1 MSVEENLS
9 AFDTGSVAPEAQTG
23 AGKEEMA
30 EAGDLFAGMQE
41 LPEVAEGKIVRGTVL
56 KVTDDEVL
64 IDIGQKSEGAI
75 PRSEFLREDGSLTV
89 SPGDVIDIQIES
101 YDEAEGTFTVSHRK
115 ALRLKAWEEIET
127 AFRDQTNIHG
137 HVVERTKG
145 GLIVDV
151 GVRAFLPGSQADI
164 RPLRNL
170 DSLIG
175 QEIACKI
182 IKLNRARNNLVLSRK
197 MALEEELNH
206 KKDQLLDVL
215 KEGAQLVGRV
225 KNVTDYGAFVDLG
238 GMDGLLH
245 ITDMAWGRV
254 AHASE
259 VLQVG
264 QEIKVKVLKYDSE
277 KGRISL
283 GMKQLAPDPW
293 EQVSKK
299 YEIGQHLAGRIVSI
313 TDYGAF
319 VEIEPGVE
327 GLIHVSEMAWSRRM
341 KHPSKIVKVGDI
353 AEVVILEIHSD
364 QRRISL
370 SLKRS
375 LPDPWTTL
383 DERYAAGMTVEGRV
397 RNLTDFGAFVEIE
410 DGVDALIHVS
420 DLSWNKNIKHPSEVL
435 KKGQKIQGVI
445 LSLDPGKRRIS
456 LGFKQLQPDIWEDFF
471 SKTKVG
477 VPIRG
482 RVVRIAQ
489 FGAFVELQEGIE
501 GLCHISEIDGNH
513 AANGSTP
520 LETGAEYEF
529 QVVRLDPVEKRI
541 GLSLKA
547 LAQAQSSTEANVNGG
562 NAVESLESV
571 PIAEAGPITSVE
583 SPPKDAGD
591 QGGILTSD

>member
-1 MSVEENLS
+1 MSVEENAS
-9 AFDTGSVAPEAQTG
+9 AFDAGSSSPEAQTG
-23 AGKEEMA
+23 AEKEEMG

-41 LPEVAEGKIVRGTVL
+41 LPEVSEGKILRGTVL
-56 KVTDDEVL
+56 KITDDEVL

-75 PRSEFLREDGSLTV
+75 PRSEFLREDGSLSV
-89 SPGDVIDIQIES
+89 APGDVIDVQIES
-101 YDEAEGTFTVSHRK
+101 YDETEDTFTVSHRK
-115 ALRLKAWEEIET
+115 AARLKVWEEIE
-127 AFRDQTNIHG
+127 ASFRDQTDIRG
-137 HVVERTKG
+137 RVVERTKG

-151 GVRAFLPGSQADI
+151 GVRAFLPGSQADL

-182 IKLNRARNNLVLSRK
+182 IKLNKARNNLVLSRK
-197 MALEEELNH
+197 VTLEEEVNR
-206 KKDQLLDVL
+206 KKSRLLDVL
-215 KEGAQLVGRV
+215 REGAQLVGHV

-245 ITDMAWGRV
+245 ITDLAWGRV
-254 AHASE
+254 THASE

-264 QEIKVKVLKYDSE
+264 QEVNVKVLKYDPE
-277 KGRISL
+277 KGRVSL

-299 YEIGQHLAGRIVSI
+299 YEIGQRLTGRIVSI
-313 TDYGAF
+313 MDYGAF

-341 KHPSKIVKVGDI
+341 KHPSKIVKVGEI
-353 AEVVILEIHSD
+353 AEVVILEIHGD

-383 DERYAAGMTVEGRV
+383 NERYSAGMTVDGRV

-410 DGVDALIHVS
+410 DGVDALIHIS
-420 DLSWNKNIKHPSEVL
+420 DLSWNKNVKHPSEVL
-435 KKGQKIQGVI
+435 KKGQRVQGVI
-445 LSLDPGKRRIS
+445 LSLDPAKRRIS
-456 LGFKQLQPDIWEDFF
+456 LGFKQLQPDAWEDFF
-471 SKTKVG
+471 AKVKVG
-477 VPIRG
+477 TPIQG
-482 RVVRIAQ
+482 KVVRVAQ
-489 FGAFVELQEGIE
+489 FGAFVELQEGVE
-501 GLCHISEIDGNH
+501 GLCHVSEIDGDH

-520 LETGAEYEF
+520 LEPGREYRF
-529 QVVRLDPVEKRI
+529 QVVRVDPAEKRV

-547 LAQAQSSTEANVNGG
+547 LVEMRDPTSTNVDGG
-562 NAVESLESV
+562 GVAAPLT
-571 PIAEAGPITSVE
+571 ITPAAAPGTPVE
-583 SPPKDAGD
+583 SPSSAGSD
-591 QGGILTSD
+591 PGGISASK

>member
-1 MSVEENLS
+1 MSVEENSS
-9 AFDTGSVAPEAQTG
+9 AFDAGSASPGAQTG
-23 AGKEEMA
+23 AEKDEMA

-41 LPEVAEGKIVRGTVL
+41 LPEVSEGKVLRGTVL
-56 KVTDDEVL
+56 KITDDEVL

-75 PRSEFLREDGSLTV
+75 PRNEFLREDGSLSV
-89 SPGDVIDIQIES
+89 APGDVIDVQIES
-101 YDEAEGTFTVSHRK
+101 YDETEDTFTVSHRK
-115 ALRLKAWEEIET
+115 AVRLKAWEEIEA
-127 AFRDQTNIHG
+127 AFRDQTDIRG
-137 HVVERTKG
+137 RVVERTKG

-151 GVRAFLPGSQADI
+151 GVRAFLPGSQADL

-182 IKLNRARNNLVLSRK
+182 IKLNKARNNLVLSRK
-197 MALEEELNH
+197 AALEEDLSR
-206 KKDQLLDVL
+206 KKSRLLDVL
-215 KEGAQLVGRV
+215 KEGAQLVGHV

-245 ITDMAWGRV
+245 ITDLAWGRV

-259 VLQVG
+259 LLQVG
-264 QEIKVKVLKYDSE
+264 QEVNVKVLKYDPE
-277 KGRISL
+277 KGRVSL

-299 YEIGQHLAGRIVSI
+299 YEIGQRLTGRIVSI
-313 TDYGAF
+313 MDYGAF

-341 KHPSKIVKVGDI
+341 KHPSKIVKVDEI

-383 DERYAAGMTVEGRV
+383 SERYSAGMTVDGRV

-410 DGVDALIHVS
+410 DGVDALIHIS
-420 DLSWNKNIKHPSEVL
+420 DLSWSKNVKHPSEVL
-435 KKGQKIQGVI
+435 KKGQRVQGVI
-445 LSLDPGKRRIS
+445 LSLDPAKRRIS
-456 LGFKQLQPDIWEDFF
+456 LGFKQLQPDAWEDFF
-471 SKTKVG
+471 SKVKVG
-477 VPIRG
+477 TPIQG
-482 RVVRIAQ
+482 KVVRIAQ
-489 FGAFVELQEGIE
+489 FGAFVELQEGVE
-501 GLCHISEIDGNH
+501 GLCHISEIDGDH
-513 AANGSTP
+513 AANGSSP
-520 LETGAEYEF
+520 LETGREYRF
-529 QVVRLDPVEKRI
+529 QVVRLDPTEKRV

-547 LAQAQSSTEANVNGG
+547 LGEAGDSTGTNVDGG
-562 NAVESLESV
+562 GAVEPL
-571 PIAEAGPITSVE
+571 TSAPAPAPGAPVE
-583 SPPKDAGD
+583 SSSSAAGD
-591 QGGILTSD
+591 PGGISASE